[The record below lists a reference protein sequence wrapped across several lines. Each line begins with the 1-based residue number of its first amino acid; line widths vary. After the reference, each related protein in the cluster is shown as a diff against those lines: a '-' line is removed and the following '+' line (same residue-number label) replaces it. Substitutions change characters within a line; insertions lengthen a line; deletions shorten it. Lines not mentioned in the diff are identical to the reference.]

1 METGY
6 RTFTIERAE
15 GDGVPRGI
23 LTTEQA
29 VQMFDW
35 ERGEF
40 VPEVILM
47 SGMKARGLTIKLLDT
62 HNTDSVRNVLGS
74 FVDLRVNEAGEKD
87 VPYKF
92 VDGKIE
98 VSKTEPDVQTK
109 LEEGHINEMSV
120 GYRYSEDH
128 TIRLNEGEKQTID
141 GKEYV
146 GPLNI
151 RTQWEAQEA
160 SLVPIGADNQAQIRG
175 FKSLE
180 EAQKMIS
187 QKRSDETNLGSVT
200 TDEVE
205 INDTIEESETEPIS
219 ETETKQQHKTI
230 FINMENKIDEVAQ
243 EKAIESGIK
252 AGQESFDKR
261 ADAIMAIGE
270 EVGDAQWAISEL
282 RSGRSVEAVQSAAIK
297 KLKESNAN
305 VGVKTEGDIGLSKKE
320 QRSYSISKA
329 MLELAEGRSVSG
341 LEGEVSNAI
350 SSRCNRSADGFF
362 VAPEAFTGKGKRD
375 DVLLSAD
382 GSATDGPELVGAEFR
397 GGEFVDVLRPNMVA
411 IQAGVRVI
419 NGATQDVVI
428 PRKKSGSAAAWVGD
442 EATTAFTRDAPQFE
456 NITLVPN
463 HLGTTVDVSKQ
474 LLVQGLP
481 DVDSLI
487 RDDLN
492 QSIAVALDAS
502 VFTGDGSNKPQGV
515 DGATGVHTA
524 TISSAAAPTAAEMWD
539 FVGAL
544 DTVGALSENLA
555 WITHPTMASYLK
567 QKDIGTD
574 TGHKVWDYQTNTML
588 GYKAFST
595 SNASA
600 TDIFLAQWDSYI
612 LCIFDGI
619 DLVVD
624 PYSNAKKRLLTYT
637 VNIMADG
644 NVRQPGAICT
654 NA

>member
-6 RTFTIERAE
+6 RTFTIERSE
-15 GDGVPRGI
+15 ENGVPRGI
-23 LTTEQA
+23 LSTEQA
-29 VQMFDW
+29 VPMFDW

-74 FVDLRVNEAGEKD
+74 FVDLRVNEAGKRD

-92 VDGKIE
+92 VDGKIK
-98 VSKTEPDVQTK
+98 VSKTEPDIQTK
-109 LEEGHINEMSV
+109 LEEGHINEMSI
-120 GYRYSEDH
+120 GYRYHEDE
-128 TIRLNEGEKQTID
+128 TIYLKKGERQVIE
-141 GKEYV
+141 GKEYE
-146 GPLNI
+146 GPINI
-151 RTQWEAQEA
+151 RTKWEAQEA

-175 FKSLE
+175 FKSFD
-180 EAQKMIS
+180 EAQKKIS
-187 QKRSDETNLGSVT
+187 QKRSDETNEDSVT
-200 TDEVE
+200 TVEVVA
-205 INDTIEESETEPIS
+205 DDKAPESDAEPKS
-219 ETETKQQHKTI
+219 ETETKQQQPTI
-230 FINMENKIDEVAQ
+230 FINMENKIDEAVE
-243 EKAIESGIK
+243 EKAINEGIK
-252 AGQESFDKR
+252 AGQDAFDKR

-282 RSGRSVEAVQSAAIK
+282 RSGRSVEEVQHAAIK

-320 QRSYSISKA
+320 QKRYSISKA
-329 MLELAEGRSVSG
+329 MLELAEGRKVGG
-341 LEGEVSNAI
+341 LEGEVSTAI
-350 SSRCNRSADGFF
+350 SQRCNRSADGFF
-362 VAPEAFTGKGKRD
+362 VAPEALSGHGKRD

-382 GSATDGPELVGAEFR
+382 GTASDGPELVGSDLRA
-397 GGEFVDVLRPNMVA
+397 GEFVDVLRPNMVTV
-411 IQAGVRVI
+411 QAGIRVI

-428 PRKKSGSAAAWVGD
+428 PRKSSASEAAWVGD
-442 EATTAFTRDAPQFE
+442 EATTAFTRDAPQFA

-463 HLGTTVDVSKQ
+463 HLGTTIDVSKQ

-492 QSIAVALDAS
+492 QAIAVGLDKSVLQGSGTNQPQGIDGHAS
-502 VFTGDGSNKPQGV
+502 VPTS
-515 DGATGVHTA
+515 
-524 TISSAAAPTAAEMWD
+524 TIASAAAPTKAEIFEFIAGVD
-539 FVGAL
+539 G
-544 DTVGALSENLA
+544 GNALSGSLN
-555 WITHPTMASYLK
+555 WITTPAMASYLK
-567 QKDIGTD
+567 QTQIDSSTGNYFWDVSSD
-574 TGHKVWDYQTNTML
+574 TVL
-588 GYKAFST
+588 GYPAHST
-595 SNASA
+595 SNAD
-600 TDIFLAQWDSYI
+600 TNDIFFGNWNDYI
-612 LCIFDGI
+612 MCIFDGI

-644 NVRQPGAICT
+644 DVRQAASFCT